1 MQRGEDD
8 QVARS
13 LFEHQIE
20 IPDFE
25 MAAHADQ
32 QRALA
37 DAASRPH
44 PGRDPDTPLAVHL
57 RGRDEPQPSSQQR
70 LARLARLA
78 LPPAEQGVLSIV
90 MMHRDAVAVA
100 DDHARVIRMK
110 TDEQIV
116 ADRARLY
123 RHAEMIG

>member
-1 MQRGEDD
+1 MQCGEDD
-8 QVARS
+8 QVARP
-13 LFEHQIE
+13 LFEHEIE

-25 MAAHADQ
+25 MTAHADQ

-44 PGRDPDTPLAVHL
+44 PGRDPNPPLAVHL

-70 LARLARLA
+70 LARLA
-78 LPPAEQGVLSIV
+78 LPPAKQVVLSIV
-90 MMHRDAVAVA
+90 MMHRDTVAVA

>member
-1 MQRGEDD
+1 MQRGKDD
-8 QVARS
+8 QVARP
-13 LFEHQIE
+13 LFEYLIK

-32 QRALA
+32 QRTLT
-37 DAASRPH
+37 DTAARPH
-44 PGRDPDTPLAVHL
+44 PWRDPDTALAVHL
-57 RGRDEPQPSSQQR
+57 RGRDEPQSPPQQH
-70 LARLARLA
+70 LARLAF
-78 LPPAEQGVLSIV
+78 PAAHRDVLGIV
-90 MMHRDAVAVA
+90 MMHRDAIPVA

>member
-1 MQRGEDD
+1 VQCGEDD
-8 QVARS
+8 QVARP

-25 MAAHADQ
+25 MATHADQ

-44 PGRDPDTPLAVHL
+44 PGGDPNPPLAVHL
-57 RGRDEPQPSSQQR
+57 RGRDKPQPSSQQR
-70 LARLARLA
+70 LTRLA
-78 LPPAEQGVLSIV
+78 LPPAEQGFLGIV
-90 MMHRDAVAVA
+90 MMHRDAVTVA
-100 DDHARVIRMK
+100 DDHARVIRVK

>member
-8 QVARS
+8 QVARP

-44 PGRDPDTPLAVHL
+44 PGRDPNPPLAVHL
-57 RGRDEPQPSSQQR
+57 CGRDEPQSSSQQ
-70 LARLARLA
+70 RLARLA
-78 LPPAEQGVLSIV
+78 LPPAEQGVLSIM
-90 MMHRDAVAVA
+90 MMHRDAVTVA